1 MKHVCNYF
9 LACGNLQLKIT
20 LVQFLL
26 PSTTWTWAVEP
37 LSTQKLGNADLILII
52 SPYSNMASDTNTMHI
67 SIHRSINEN
76 VSDEG
81 VFSCALPDVLI
92 IIKRIV
98 IKSAIRPGI
107 ISGGMMKLG
116 KQM

>member
-1 MKHVCNYF
+1 
-9 LACGNLQLKIT
+9 
-20 LVQFLL
+20 
-26 PSTTWTWAVEP
+26 
-37 LSTQKLGNADLILII
+37 
-52 SPYSNMASDTNTMHI
+52 MASDTNMMQI

-81 VFSCALPDVLI
+81 VFSCALPDVFI

-107 ISGGMMKLG
+107 ISGGIMKLV
-116 KQM
+116 KQKCKSIFFP